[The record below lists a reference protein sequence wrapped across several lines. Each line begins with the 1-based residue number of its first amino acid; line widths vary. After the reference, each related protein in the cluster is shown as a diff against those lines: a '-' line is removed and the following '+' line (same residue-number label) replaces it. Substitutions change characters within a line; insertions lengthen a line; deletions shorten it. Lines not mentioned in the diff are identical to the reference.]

1 MQLVSMKRE
10 DEPADYA
17 PMPSESFPYGLRLRL
32 GKEEL
37 EKLGTTELPGI
48 RKAVDIQAKGVVVS
62 VSDDVDGYRCLEIQ
76 ITDLGL
82 KARASDAAG
91 VLYDKD

>member
-1 MQLVSMKRE
+1 MQMVSMKRE
-10 DEPADYA
+10 EEPAEYE
-17 PMPSESFPYGLRLRL
+17 PMPPAAFSYGLRIRL
-32 GKEEL
+32 GHEEL
-37 EKLGTTELPGI
+37 EKLGLAELPGI
-48 RKAVDIQAKGVVVS
+48 RKAVDLQAKGVVVS